1 MLIDIQVVG
10 DCMDIDCP
18 IWQVTRQFTMGWVKI
33 ILTRTINS
41 R

>member
-10 DCMDIDCP
+10 DRMDFDCP
-18 IWQVTRQFTMGWVKI
+18 IWQVTRLFTTGWVKI